1 MHFALQPMIVALL
14 VPVCALYAAWKLMPA
29 AARRPIALALLRVPH
44 LPRSLDATLR
54 RAAKASSGCGCD
66 GCDQAEKKPAAA
78 AGAPGPSGTAGIA
91 QPITFH
97 PRARR

>member
-1 MHFALQPMIVALL
+1 MNAHLQPMIVALL
-14 VPVCALYAAWKLMPA
+14 VPLCTLYAAWKLMPA
-29 AARRPIALALLRVPH
+29 AVRRPIAAALLRLPH
-44 LPRSLDATLR
+44 LPHSLDAALR

-78 AGAPGPSGTAGIA
+78 AAGAPSRA

-97 PRARR
+97 PHARR